1 MDFGRLLTAMI
12 TPFHADQ
19 SVDLDGAARIAR
31 HLAETGSDGIVVT
44 GTTGESPTLTTE
56 EKLSLYRAV
65 KQAVG
70 GNAIV
75 LAGTGNYCTR
85 ESVELTREAEACGVD
100 GIMAVV
106 PYYNN
111 PPQEGLYRHFRAIAE
126 STRLPVL
133 LYNIPSRSPRNMEPA
148 TTIRLAEI
156 PNIVAIK
163 EASGKLEQI
172 AEIIAKTPESFRLYS
187 GDDSATL
194 PLMSLGGYGIVSVA
208 AHLVG
213 REIKQMVEAF
223 IAGRNG
229 EAAELYARLLPL
241 FQACFVAPNPIP
253 LKAGLKAMG
262 LPAGPVRLP
271 LVDADQKIA
280 GTITEAM
287 RAFGLASKA
296 APFHSH
302 AARPRPLG
310 KS

>member
-31 HLAETGSDGIVVT
+31 HLVETGSDGIVVT

-56 EKLSLYRAV
+56 EKLSLYRTV

-70 GNAIV
+70 DSAVV

-126 STRLPVL
+126 STRLPIL

-172 AEIIAKTPESFRLYS
+172 AEIIAKTPESFRVYS

-213 REIKQMVEAF
+213 REIKQMVEAYV
-223 IAGRNG
+223 AGRNG
-229 EAAELYARLLPL
+229 EAAELHARLLPL

-253 LKAGLKAMG
+253 LKAGLKALG

-271 LVDADQKIA
+271 LVDADEKISA
-280 GTITEAM
+280 TITEAM
-287 RAFGLASKA
+287 RAFGLAV
-296 APFHSH
+296 
-302 AARPRPLG
+302 
-310 KS
+310 